1 MAAQIFAAAAAS
13 LSGPA
18 TSLSCVP
25 SPLLAS
31 FTAMSGRKA
40 ASAEF
45 DFDLSRPRHS
55 ARKPATEFA
64 VPTSTAN
71 SVRWTVDAAGAAS
84 SVNGA
89 AAITTGASAAAGVS
103 GGVSGAVSFAAGA
116 SGGAMI
122 DFAGISGVAGVA
134 AGAFDAIDPIG
145 IAPVAE
151 PGSATGG
158 GFGIVGPFA
167 TAAVA
172 TGATVGAAVWATV
185 GSAFTGDAGAED
197 DIAEAAD
204 VAGDGL
210 VEATVEGGA
219 AGPVAEGP
227 IEEDWGAACGEA
239 VAAFCRA
246 IEPVTESR
254 PCSRTVMREYSRS
267 RSPLRVSMADA
278 SRRISFWL
286 SLVIDWICCDWRAR
300 STLAVRSRRHPIE
313 D

>member
-18 TSLSCVP
+18 TSLSCIP

-84 SVNGA
+84 SAVDGA

-103 GGVSGAVSFAAGA
+103 GGVSGAVSFPAAA

-134 AGAFDAIDPIG
+134 AGAFDAICPVDA
-145 IAPVAE
+145 APVAE
-151 PGSATGG
+151 PGSAAAATGG
-158 GFGIVGPFA
+158 GLSGIAGPFA
-167 TAAVA
+167 AAAVA
-172 TGATVGAAVWATV
+172 TGATAGAAVWATG
-185 GSAFTGDAGAED
+185 GSAFAGDAGAD
-197 DIAEAAD
+197 
-204 VAGDGL
+204 
-210 VEATVEGGA
+210 
-219 AGPVAEGP
+219 
-227 IEEDWGAACGEA
+227 
-239 VAAFCRA
+239 R
-246 IEPVTESR
+246 
-254 PCSRTVMREYSRS
+254 
-267 RSPLRVSMADA
+267 
-278 SRRISFWL
+278 
-286 SLVIDWICCDWRAR
+286 
-300 STLAVRSRRHPIE
+300 
-313 D
+313 